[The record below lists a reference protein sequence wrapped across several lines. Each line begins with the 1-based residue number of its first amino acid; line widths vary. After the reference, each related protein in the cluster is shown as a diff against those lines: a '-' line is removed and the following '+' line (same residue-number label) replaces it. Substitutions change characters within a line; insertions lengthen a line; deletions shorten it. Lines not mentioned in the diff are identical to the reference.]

1 MSSRFGKF
9 MRHRQYPL
17 LKLDVKRTRRPLE
30 KKKNAQGHRKV
41 YGVVIARQGKQKKRQ
56 KQQLREKQYERHVV
70 RSTIETMDEQ
80 ITAVRCC
87 CYKLFLGSH
96 LTQILSLKSQYAK
109 LQELLKIV
117 SYKYFHAVTLR
128 PSPVDS
134 CVEAKVLNGA
144 SANNDK
150 TSKLSY
156 HFKETFLRILH
167 TWCQSGTLK
176 TLSEQSYNLKLQHV
190 PFL

>member
-1 MSSRFGKF
+1 MWNAPGGRWK
-9 MRHRQYPL
+9 
-17 LKLDVKRTRRPLE
+17 KKRTGSSQSLWSCHCPTRKT
-30 KKKNAQGHRKV
+30 KKKT
-41 YGVVIARQGKQKKRQ
+41 Q

-117 SYKYFHAVTLR
+117 SYKYFHAMTLR
-128 PSPVDS
+128 SSPVDS
-134 CVEAKVLNGA
+134 CVEAKVLNGV
-144 SANNDK
+144 SATNDK
-150 TSKLSY
+150 ISKLSY

-190 PFL
+190 PFLWFRCYMRTFFYSFVRVKNT